1 MQEEGLQF
9 KVRASCVEIYNES
22 VIDLIKSSRFAR
34 GASLLPVKFDPSKGS
49 FFVQDISYGK
59 CPTEVELL
67 RLYMKALRNRSV
79 AAHELNRDSSRSHVL
94 FTVYID
100 SMVKDANGELCP
112 LISSAI
118 LRECFPMSLVNTR
131 HKVGASGSTF
141 SWDCTR
147 HFGHSFLVTDE
158 TFSRMVSRD
167 LVLSTSFSLVVYSI
181 DYPRRPSHD
190 HIRSHSPAHTN
201 L

>member
-1 MQEEGLQF
+1 MDITHAPSSSPSLSIIYAAIRTTITTTSNNNIPPPPPPPSSSSSSSSRRFHPEATSSSHRHQIRLKQEEGLQF

-22 VIDLIKSSRFAR
+22 VIDLIKSSRFAK

-118 LRECFPMSLVNTR
+118 LG
-131 HKVGASGSTF
+131 KV
-141 SWDCTR
+141 
-147 HFGHSFLVTDE
+147 V
-158 TFSRMVSRD
+158 RD
-167 LVLSTSFSLVVYSI
+167 
-181 DYPRRPSHD
+181 HW
-190 HIRSHSPAHTN
+190 
-201 L
+201 